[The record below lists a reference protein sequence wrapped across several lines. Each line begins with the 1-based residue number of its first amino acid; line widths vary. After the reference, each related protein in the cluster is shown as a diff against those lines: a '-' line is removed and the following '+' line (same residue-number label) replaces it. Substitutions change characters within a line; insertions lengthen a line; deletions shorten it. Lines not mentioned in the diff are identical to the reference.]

1 MIGAKMEAAI
11 NKQINAELY
20 SGYLYPSM
28 AAYFESQNLK
38 GMAHWMEVQAG
49 EEQGHAMRF
58 YNFLNER
65 GGRVK
70 LQAIEQPKTD
80 WKSPL
85 AAFEEAYAH
94 EQKVTAMIESLVDLA
109 SSEQDKAAFAMLQW
123 FVSEQVEEEASTSE
137 IAQKLKMVKE
147 SGHGVFMIDQALGR
161 RESD

>member
-20 SGYLYPSM
+20 SGYLYLSM